1 MSTIVAIKTEDR
13 IWMGADRQSTD
24 GTEKRTLANGKI
36 ALKHVVVDGTLT
48 DRPILI
54 GLVGFHRSL
63 TIMKYNF
70 QPPAFPEEWSPE
82 EYLGEFFIP
91 AWKACLKENE
101 CIEEFGKS
109 KMPKG
114 NTLLIGY
121 QGVLA
126 MIGSDFALSVYNDG
140 YDAIGS
146 GYEYALGAIAANDDK
161 LHWMS
166 IKAGKKLHPDPQEAI
181 ILALKVANRFD
192 PGTGSEFQRES
203 IPIE

>member
-114 NTLLIGY
+114 DTLLVGY

-126 MIGSDFALSVYNDG
+126 MIGSDFALSVYKDG

-146 GYEYALGAIAANDDK
+146 GYEYALGALRVFFESGATNAEQ
-161 LHWMS
+161 S
-166 IKAGKKLHPDPQEAI
+166 IERSLG
-181 ILALKVANRFD
+181 VASYFD
-192 PGTGSEFQRES
+192 PGTGSEFQIES
-203 IPIE
+203 IPIEKERRNASNE